1 MDNSHPDNVIH
12 DKSGV
17 QECVENCD
25 QSHNFEA
32 IKNQE
37 EFPAI
42 SSIVGNPKNAGRGT
56 IPPASYKTALMK
68 GDGRLQK
75 SPMDGSGKQ
84 WSRSTTMYVL
94 AR

>member
-1 MDNSHPDNVIH
+1 MDNSHPDYVKH

-25 QSHNFEA
+25 KSHNFEENLK
-32 IKNQE
+32 KNHE

-56 IPPASYKTALMK
+56 MPPES
-68 GDGRLQK
+68 
-75 SPMDGSGKQ
+75 
-84 WSRSTTMYVL
+84 
-94 AR
+94 